1 MSVIPAPKSKLPS
14 GPSWEA
20 LTLLSPPPRFLA
32 QCTAELSSNLHPDAQ
47 AERLADARQEVRL
60 VASEVLLKL
69 LAALGAD
76 AVLPRLSRFWTHRS
90 WKVWGC
96 VGDEVVQVGRTVTS
110 TAAGCVSPPARLF
123 TPWEG

>member
-1 MSVIPAPKSKLPS
+1 MSQYDMGIERRRRNTTALIEPWRGLCIGHSHTQCQTTIRPL
-14 GPSWEA
+14 WEA
-20 LTLLSPPPRFLA
+20 LTLLSPHTRFLA

-90 WKVWGC
+90 WKV
-96 VGDEVVQVGRTVTS
+96 
-110 TAAGCVSPPARLF
+110 
-123 TPWEG
+123 

>member
-1 MSVIPAPKSKLPS
+1 MYDYDL
-14 GPSWEA
+14 A
-20 LTLLSPPPRFLA
+20 LYTTSITPI
-32 QCTAELSSNLHPDAQ
+32 CAQ

-90 WKVWGC
+90 WKV
-96 VGDEVVQVGRTVTS
+96 
-110 TAAGCVSPPARLF
+110 
-123 TPWEG
+123 